1 MPARHP
7 FPFLLN
13 SALIVAL
20 LALTAC
26 SAATPTATT
35 APVTAPTSAST
46 TAPATEPP
54 EVSAPPMKV
63 LLITGVGGLGD
74 QGFNDAGNL
83 GATRAVD
90 ELGITLDV
98 VEPTESAEFEPQYR
112 AAASSGEYV
121 LIVGLGFE
129 QAQPAN
135 LVAKEFPDQGI
146 ALIDSASE
154 QPNVQ
159 GVLFREEE
167 NAFLAG
173 IVAAYLTQQTDLPG
187 INPDKVLGIVLGIDV
202 PHVRRYA
209 ISYEAGA
216 RTIDAEM
223 SVVVGVVGD
232 FSDHA
237 KAKGLSLA
245 QIEQGADI
253 VYQVAGGAGLGGFNA
268 AEEKGVYA
276 IGEGLKQ
283 NRLHPTFIVASTYKR
298 MDNAV
303 FNAIKTAVEGSFE
316 GGNFVYGFS
325 EGYLVVDLDGSEV
338 PLSAEGQAA
347 LQEYQ
352 GKLAGGEITAPFSQ
366 EDLDSYL
373 ATLNQ

>member
-1 MPARHP
+1 MPGRHRTL
-7 FPFLLN
+7 FLLT
-13 SALIVAL
+13 SALL
-20 LALTAC
+20 LASLTLTSC
-26 SAATPTATT
+26 GTATPTEEA
-35 APVTAPTSAST
+35 APGP
-46 TAPATEPP
+46 
-54 EVSAPPMKV
+54 KV

-74 QGFNDAGNL
+74 QGFNDAGHL

-135 LVAKEFPDQGI
+135 LVAQEFPGQAI

-154 QPNVQ
+154 QPMVQ
-159 GVLFREEE
+159 GSLFREEE

-173 IVAAYLTQQTDLPG
+173 VIAAHLTQQTDLPG
-187 INPDKVLGIVLGIDV
+187 INSDKVLGIVLGIDV

-216 RTIDAEM
+216 KTIDREM
-223 SVVVGVVGD
+223 SVLVGVVGD
-232 FSDHA
+232 FSDQ
-237 KAKGLSLA
+237 AKGKELSIA
-245 QIEQGADI
+245 QIEQGADV
-253 VYQVAGGAGLGGFNA
+253 VYQVAGGAGLGVFNA

-276 IGEGLKQ
+276 IGEGLNQ
-283 NRLHPTFIVASTYKR
+283 NGLHPTFIVASTYKR

-303 FNAIKTAVEGSFE
+303 FNAIKAAIEGKFE
-316 GGNFVYGFS
+316 GGNFAYGFS
-325 EGYLVVDLDGSEV
+325 EGYLVVDLEGSQV
-338 PLSAEGQAA
+338 PLSDEGKAA

-352 GKLAGGEITAPFSQ
+352 DKLESGELTAPFSQ
-366 EDLDSYL
+366 EDLDAYL
-373 ATLNQ
+373 AGLDQ